1 MENNP
6 DDKDDDP
13 IPQTPCSPPAPTTPF
28 TPFPK
33 EYPNEAAGTE
43 AFFRM
48 FPRRYDGD
56 TAFFVGSLQDACKA
70 AFSWKAVEDRRP
82 VLVYLHHK
90 AVRAAYYSNDFVT
103 FDIFW
108 KTQGHISLQGQK
120 RSQNYRIRHRND

>member
-82 VLVYLHHK
+82 VLVYLHHSK
-90 AVRAAYYSNDFVT
+90 NDLDNIFCKGILSLGIITDYLIKNYIVWPWDVTLESNRA
-103 FDIFW
+103 
-108 KTQGHISLQGQK
+108 
-120 RSQNYRIRHRND
+120 